1 MPWSI
6 PDLMSI
12 RLEFVAEVLAHRQP
26 ITRLCA
32 QYGISEKTGYKWLAR
47 FKVGGPAAL
56 VDASSRPAGC
66 PWHTPAAQRDAVC
79 ALRRAHPTWGARKL
93 RAVLQDQQPAVSWP
107 APSTI
112 TTLLHTAGLI
122 VARRR
127 RARAIPGALAPALTA
142 DTPNTLWTLDYKGQF
157 TTGDGHYCYPLTLV
171 DSASRFLLACD
182 AHRRIGTAAV
192 QATLAQCFRTY
203 GLPQAI
209 LSDNGAPF
217 ASVHAPRR
225 FSPLSA
231 WLVQLGIRP
240 LFTQPRHPE
249 QNGRHERM
257 HRTLKAEATKPPA
270 RTATA
275 QQTRFDAFRD
285 EYNCLRPH
293 EALALTP
300 PARHYH
306 PSERPWPT
314 RVAPLTYPAAYLVR
328 RIAPSGVL
336 NWHQR
341 QIYVSLSL
349 AGQDLGLHPVSA
361 AHYDVYFADYLVG
374 FLDVQTL
381 RFTSLTQGL
390 TSPMSPV

>member
-1 MPWSI
+1 MPWSV
-6 PDLMSI
+6 PGLMSI
-12 RLEFVAEVLAHRQP
+12 RLEFVAEVFAHRQSVS
-26 ITRLCA
+26 RLCA

-47 FKVGGPAAL
+47 FKAGGPAAL
-56 VDASSRPAGC
+56 ADASSRPDGC
-66 PWHTPAAQRDAVC
+66 PWHTPAAQREAVC
-79 ALRRAHPTWGARKL
+79 GLRRAHPTWGARKL
-93 RAVLQDQQPAVSWP
+93 RAVLQDQQPTVAWP

-122 VARRR
+122 LPRRR
-127 RARAIPGALAPALTA
+127 RARAVPGALAPALTA
-142 DTPNTLWTLDYKGQF
+142 SVPNALWTLDYKGEF

-171 DSASRFLLACD
+171 DSASRFLLACE
-182 AHRRIGTAAV
+182 AHRAIGTDAV
-192 QATLAQCFRTY
+192 QATLAHCFRTY

-225 FSPLSA
+225 FSRLSA

-257 HRTLKAEATKPPA
+257 HRTLKAEATTPPA

-275 QQTRFDAFRD
+275 QQARFEAFRD

-306 PSERPWPT
+306 PSERPWPA
-314 RVAPLTYPAAYLVR
+314 RLAPLSYPTEYLVR
-328 RIAPSGVL
+328 RIAPGGVL

-341 QIYVSLSL
+341 QIYVSTSL
-349 AGQDLGLHPVSA
+349 AGHELGLHPVSA
-361 AHYDVYFADYLVG
+361 VHYDVYLAEYLLG

-381 RFTSLTQGL
+381 RFTSITQGL
-390 TSPMSPV
+390 TSPRSPV

>member
-1 MPWSI
+1 MPWSV
-6 PDLMSI
+6 PDLMST
-12 RLEFVAEVLAHRQP
+12 RLEFVAEVLAHRQS

-47 FKVGGPAAL
+47 FKTGGPAAL
-56 VDASSRPAGC
+56 ADVSSRPREC
-66 PWHTPAAQRDAVC
+66 PRQTPATQREAVC

-93 RAVLQDQQPAVSWP
+93 RAVLQDQQPRVAWP
-107 APSTI
+107 AASTI
-112 TTLLHTAGLI
+112 TTLLHGAALI
-122 VARRR
+122 APRRR
-127 RARAIPGALAPALTA
+127 RPPTIPGALAPALTA
-142 DTPNTLWTLDYKGQF
+142 SVPNALWTLDYKGEF

-182 AHRRIGTAAV
+182 AHRHIRTAAV
-192 QATLAQCFRTY
+192 QATLARCFRTY

-217 ASVHAPRR
+217 ASVRAPRR

-257 HRTLKAEATKPPA
+257 HRTLKADATKPPA
-270 RTATA
+270 RTVTA
-275 QQTRFDAFRD
+275 QQTRFDVFRD

-314 RVAPLTYPAAYLVR
+314 RLATLTYPGNYLVR
-328 RIAPSGVL
+328 RVAPSGVL

-341 QIYVSLSL
+341 QVYLSTSL

-361 AHYDVYFADYLVG
+361 THYDVYFADYLLG
-374 FLDVQTL
+374 ILDVQAL
-381 RFTSLTQGL
+381 RFTSLTQEL
-390 TSPMSPV
+390 TSPRSPV